1 MHQPRPEEPSEGRRL
16 EGRPQARPCQRPS
29 FETAAR
35 RARPPQSV
43 RKNLPRASQG
53 PKTRNIRLRSEAVV
67 NRNSLQ
73 ASYLE
78 MSFYL
83 ATPSSILSH
92 ALRSRAQHGVSKDGI
107 LLRSACCH
115 PSRRRKDAALLR
127 IRSDVAATCNPSSGT
142 ANQFG

>member
-1 MHQPRPEEPSEGRRL
+1 MKPIASIGRNQALGPHPE
-16 EGRPQARPCQRPS
+16 
-29 FETAAR
+29 
-35 RARPPQSV
+35 SV

-53 PKTRNIRLRSEAVV
+53 PKRWNIRLRSEAVV

-92 ALRSRAQHGVSKDGI
+92 ALRRPRSSRGRLEGWPRA
-107 LLRSACCH
+107 RS
-115 PSRRRKDAALLR
+115 RFVAALRDARILR
-127 IRSDVAATCNPSSGT
+127 QAPERAPQDEADG
-142 ANQFG
+142 